1 MNSIPMTTM
10 TAAAAEAVV
19 VTAMSAT
26 IDSTITAAATG
37 TTTATTST
45 STSSLSHLSNPA
57 ISNLTTNMMV
67 TASTSVTAIAKEFQ
81 TPNSIRKARNGT
93 LPIVNTPT
101 PPSRFRPIPNPFESN
116 INNLHLPTI
125 DR

>member
-1 MNSIPMTTM
+1 MTT
-10 TAAAAEAVV
+10 TVAAAV
-19 VTAMSAT
+19 SAT
-26 IDSTITAAATG
+26 MAHGEKMESIDSTITASA
-37 TTTATTST
+37 TST
-45 STSSLSHLSNPA
+45 STTLSHLTNPA
-57 ISNLTTNMMV
+57 ISNLTTNISNMV
-67 TASTSVTAIAKEFQ
+67 TASNTVTAIAKEFQ
-81 TPNSIRKARNGT
+81 TPNSIRKARNAT

>member
-10 TAAAAEAVV
+10 AAAAK
-19 VTAMSAT
+19 VTATSAT
-26 IDSTITAAATG
+26 MAHDGGEMESIDSTITTS
-37 TTTATTST
+37 TST
-45 STSSLSHLSNPA
+45 STSSLSHLTNPA
-57 ISNLTTNMMV
+57 ISNLTTNMV
-67 TASTSVTAIAKEFQ
+67 TASTNITAIAKEFQ
-81 TPNSIRKARNGT
+81 TPNSIRKARHGL